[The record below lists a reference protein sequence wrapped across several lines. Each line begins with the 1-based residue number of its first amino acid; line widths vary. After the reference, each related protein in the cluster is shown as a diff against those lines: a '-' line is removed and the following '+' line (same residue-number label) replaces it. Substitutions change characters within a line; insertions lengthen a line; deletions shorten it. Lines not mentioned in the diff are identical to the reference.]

1 MGKEEEKKKILVNN
15 NMSLFRNLKKEID
28 VKRMMKPLRKV
39 WIKIGL
45 KKLDTYKEVVVEI
58 LLDSRA
64 TELFINPKFAKIQQ
78 LKLEKLRK
86 AILVKDMNRTLN
98 VKEVITHKIEV
109 NIYFQR
115 HIERIKINIC
125 DIRKANLILGM
136 L

>member
-1 MGKEEEKKKILVNN
+1 MEKEEEKKKILVNN

-45 KKLDTYKEVVVEI
+45 KKLDTYEEVVVEI
-58 LLDSRA
+58 LLYSKA
-64 TELFINPKFAKIQQ
+64 TELFMNPKFAKIQQ

-98 VKEVITHKIEV
+98 VKEVITHEIEV